1 MKKELF
7 SNVFSL
13 IWNLFIIYVC
23 YSLCRLTFLL
33 ENFRLFSENLTGE
46 YALNMFGAGIIF
58 DTTAILYSNAL
69 FILLFLLPF
78 HWKENA
84 TFCPLDF
91 YGSQWLFPDI
101 ESGRLCVF
109 PFFRTAYYHECLSG
123 I

>member
-46 YALNMFGAGIIF
+46 YALNMF
-58 DTTAILYSNAL
+58 
-69 FILLFLLPF
+69 
-78 HWKENA
+78 
-84 TFCPLDF
+84 
-91 YGSQWLFPDI
+91 
-101 ESGRLCVF
+101 
-109 PFFRTAYYHECLSG
+109 
-123 I
+123 

>member
-84 TFCPLDF
+84 TFYKVVRWIFTVVNGFFLISNLVDCVYF
-91 YGSQWLFPDI
+91 RFPD
-101 ESGRLCVF
+101 GVL
-109 PFFRTAYYHECLSG
+109 P
-123 I
+123 

>member
-46 YALNMFGAGIIF
+46 YALNMFGAGIMAQLQISVAYF
-58 DTTAILYSNAL
+58 CSIGLY
-69 FILLFLLPF
+69 FL
-78 HWKENA
+78 
-84 TFCPLDF
+84 
-91 YGSQWLFPDI
+91 
-101 ESGRLCVF
+101 V
-109 PFFRTAYYHECLSG
+109 
-123 I
+123 

>member
-69 FILLFLLPF
+69 LIYCFCCRFIGKRMLPF
-78 HWKENA
+78 
-84 TFCPLDF
+84 
-91 YGSQWLFPDI
+91 I
-101 ESGRLCVF
+101 RLSAGF
-109 PFFRTAYYHECLSG
+109 LR
-123 I
+123 

>member
-1 MKKELF
+1 MEIIVNFVALNLQNIGNEKELF

-84 TFCPLDF
+84 TFYKVVRWIF
-91 YGSQWLFPDI
+91 TVVNGFS
-101 ESGRLCVF
+101 
-109 PFFRTAYYHECLSG
+109 
-123 I
+123 